1 MTDYTFM
8 QSGFDNLESNDIAE
22 NVSAIIAYFAENS
35 LKTSATYVKHA
46 KRNGITKMDI
56 KKAMQLEV
64 FLFSKRKNLTE
75 EVLQIKNKLKEYDSD
90 SDEDVDDLIIPDEE
104 LDEFKNSSCSCVLCK
119 TLNCIEIKWSNFNP
133 TEPMQKLLKKH
144 IDAI

>member
-8 QSGFDNLESNDIAE
+8 QSGFDNLESNDIVE
-22 NVSAIIAYFAENS
+22 NVSAIISYFAENS

-90 SDEDVDDLIIPDEE
+90 DEDLDDLIIPDEE
-104 LDEFKNSSCSCVLCK
+104 LDEFQNSSCSCVLCK
-119 TLNCIEIKWSNFNP
+119 TLNNIEIKWSKFNP